1 MRTSAAS
8 HRARIAARLAPALA
22 LATIAGL
29 LALRDVDPS
38 HLAPERSFCAA
49 SGSHPLGCG
58 EAGVDLLAIVSHGVI
73 RAIVLA
79 AAVALIGFLVGAPL
93 GALAAL
99 RRGFLERVVDRACD
113 LVQAFPSF
121 LLALTVLSSVRTPTR
136 FHLFAVFSLT
146 AWAPFARLALA
157 EGRVLRGSGFV
168 EAARALGRGPF
179 AILRVHVLPNLF
191 GVLAV
196 QLGASAAA
204 VVVSEAA
211 LGFVGLVPAGGA
223 SLGALLDQGTAV
235 MLRAPHVLAVGSVAV
250 FATSVSLLVAGRA
263 LGSRASSVDSG

>member
-1 MRTSAAS
+1 MTRTKAS
-8 HRARIAARLAPALA
+8 LLAPALA
-22 LATIAGL
+22 LFALSGFA
-29 LALRDVDPS
+29 ALRDVDPA
-38 HLAPERSFCAA
+38 HLAPERSFAPPSMA
-49 SGSHPLGCG
+49 HPLGCG
-58 EAGVDLLAIVSHGVI
+58 EAGVDLLAIVAHGVL
-73 RAIVLA
+73 RALA
-79 AAVALIGFLVGAPL
+79 LATAVALVGFLVGAPL
-93 GALAAL
+93 GAAAAL
-99 RRGFLERVVDRACD
+99 RRGLLERVVDRACD

-121 LLALTVLSSVRTPTR
+121 LLALTVLSSVRTPSR
-136 FHLFAVFSLT
+136 LHLLAVFSLT

-157 EGRVLRGSGFV
+157 EGRVLRAAGFV
-168 EAARALGRGPF
+168 EAARALGRGVF

-235 MLRAPHVLAVGSVAV
+235 MLRAPHVLAVGSASV
-250 FATSVSLLVAGRA
+250 FATSVCLLVAGRS
-263 LGSRASSVDSG
+263 LGAPARASAGDSG